1 MEEGITK
8 PATPSRKTPLAKLYG
23 RGTDRDLELL
33 AKFPLR
39 PIRTEEEHDAAI
51 EMIDELID
59 APSLSSPER
68 DYLDVLSDLVEA
80 YETVHEPMPETTDA
94 GVLQFL
100 MEIQSRTQSDVARG
114 AKIAAPAV
122 SEVLSGKRKL
132 NRAQIGKLARYFH
145 VEPGVFAF
153 DG

>member
-1 MEEGITK
+1 M
-8 PATPSRKTPLAKLYG
+8 PATISRKTPLAKLYG
-23 RGTDRDLELL
+23 RDTDRYLDLL

-39 PIRTEEEHDAAI
+39 PIRREAELDAATEVI
-51 EMIDELID
+51 HELID
-59 APSLSSPER
+59 QDTRTVAEE
-68 DYLDVLSDLVEA
+68 DYLEVISQLVEQYEEVHYPLEEVPDAEMLA
-80 YETVHEPMPETTDA
+80 Y
-94 GVLQFL
+94 L
-100 MEIQSRTQSDVARG
+100 MEIQSRTQTDVARG
-114 AKIAAPAV
+114 AKIAASTV